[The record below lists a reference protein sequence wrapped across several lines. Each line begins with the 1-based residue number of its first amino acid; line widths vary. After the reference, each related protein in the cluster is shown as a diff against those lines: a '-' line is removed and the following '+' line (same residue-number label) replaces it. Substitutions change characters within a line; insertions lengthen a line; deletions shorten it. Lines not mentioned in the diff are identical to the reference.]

1 MKTDLEKSLKSR
13 IKNIA
18 IEKNISPISLWQNLV
33 LERFLIR
40 IAKSKYADS
49 FVLKGGMLLSKLI
62 EIGRETKDL
71 DFAVHGISNN
81 LKEIEK
87 VIKEISSLPI
97 NDGFVFE
104 NLKVRE
110 MPHPLMHYLGA
121 RIIMK
126 ALFGKIHFKVAVDL
140 GFGDFI
146 TPNEYVV
153 PLIGNKK
160 SALFESSIKLNCY
173 PIDFIFA
180 EKLHSII
187 ARGQDNSRMKDFHDL
202 YLLINQKGNEFHEK
216 FMLII
221 KKVFEHRNASFL
233 LPLKFNE
240 NDLFELQKHW
250 KRHLKGLKYNHTFPY
265 EIKDVIFVI
274 SEWLEKAAISA
285 K

>member
-71 DFAVHGISNN
+71 DFAVQGISNS

-87 VIKEISSLPI
+87 VIKEIISLPI

-104 NLKVRE
+104 NLKIRE

-121 RIIMK
+121 RVNMK
-126 ALFGKIHFKVAVDL
+126 ALFGKIRFKVVVDL

-146 TPNEYVV
+146 NPDEYVL
-153 PLIGNKK
+153 PLTGNKQ
-160 SALFESSIKLNCY
+160 SSLFESVIKFDCY

-180 EKLHSII
+180 EKLHSIVV
-187 ARGQDNSRMKDFHDL
+187 RGQDNSRMKDFHDL
-202 YLLINQKGNEFHEK
+202 YLLINQKGKEFHEK

-221 KKVFEHRNASFL
+221 EKVFEHRNSTFV

-240 NDLFELQKHW
+240 KDLFELQNHW
-250 KRHLKGLKYNHTFPY
+250 KRHLKGLKNNHTFPH
-265 EIKDVIFVI
+265 EIKDVIFAI
-274 SEWLEKAAISA
+274 SEWLEKVAISA